1 MGILNPPW
9 KKPLV
14 LAVVLAAATGAPM
27 LWWLLHQQHLPT
39 EAIATAQA
47 FVRDVEQRDYAAA
60 FGRTLAGPATGTTPL
75 QLQTN
80 AQRQLCPPA
89 RLDYTLP
96 FQSHG
101 NRLRRWAAGRTLDE
115 PQVRVEFVGSPCLF
129 GITLRRTADGQWKVV
144 GFASHAG

>member
-1 MGILNPPW
+1 M
-9 KKPLV
+9 
-14 LAVVLAAATGAPM
+14 ALAAATGAPT

-47 FVRDVEQRDYAAA
+47 FVRDVEQRDHAAA

-75 QLQTN
+75 QLQAN

-144 GFASHAG
+144 GFSSHAG

>member
-1 MGILNPPW
+1 MGILKPSW
-9 KKPLV
+9 KKQLV

-129 GITLRRTADGQWKVV
+129 GITLRRAADGQWKVV

>member
-1 MGILNPPW
+1 VGVLKPSW
-9 KKPLV
+9 KKQLV

-129 GITLRRTADGQWKVV
+129 GITLRRAADGQWKVV

>member
-1 MGILNPPW
+1 VGVLKPSW
-9 KKPLV
+9 KRQLV

-129 GITLRRTADGQWKVV
+129 GITLRRAADGQWKVV